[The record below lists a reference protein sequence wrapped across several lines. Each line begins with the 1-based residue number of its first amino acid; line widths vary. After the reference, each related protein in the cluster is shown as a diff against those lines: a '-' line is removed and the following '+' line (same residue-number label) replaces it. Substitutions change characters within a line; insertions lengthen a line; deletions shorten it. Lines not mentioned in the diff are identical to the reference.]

1 MNSMDQSEDWKKFQ
15 HEVYEECK
23 RVFNDAEEI
32 LEDTHIKGKFT
43 KRSRQIDTLIKLNDN
58 DIIAVDAKCYNKK
71 VDVKEVESYI
81 GMLKDI
87 GANKGILISNKGF
100 SKAAINRAHFGE
112 SNFEVD
118 ILSLANLDNFQG
130 YGAITYSGN
139 YAVFIRPPFG
149 WIIDGSQTGIA
160 PALLYARGYDH
171 EGAMKN
177 NEWMYINF
185 WEKNDEI
192 DTIDKLINH
201 HNQDNYDADEF
212 AKIEHYNIEEIAIKK
227 SKSKK
232 YPTIEISAYRDL
244 GDFILFGVLFCP
256 DNLIERDIKK
266 ICFVLK
272 NASPMKITNP
282 SILTTKL

>member
-23 RVFNDAEEI
+23 RVFNDAKEI
-32 LEDTHIKGKFT
+32 LEDTHIKGKFSE
-43 KRSRQIDTLIKLNDN
+43 RSRQIDTLIKLNDN

-118 ILSLANLDNFQG
+118 ILSLANLGRFQG
-130 YGAITYSGN
+130 YGAIAYSGM
-139 YAVFIRPPFG
+139 YGAIIKPPFG
-149 WIIDGSQTGIA
+149 WIVDGTQTRFA

-177 NEWMYINF
+177 KEWMYINF
-185 WEKNDEI
+185 WGKSNEI
-192 DTIDKLINH
+192 DTIDKLIDY
-201 HNQDNYDADEF
+201 HNQDNYDADKNAE
-212 AKIEHYNIEEIAIKK
+212 IENYNIGEITIKK
-227 SKSKK
+227 SKCKG

-256 DNLIERDIKK
+256 DNLIERDIEK
-266 ICFVLK
+266 ICFVLN
-272 NASPMKITNP
+272 NALPIHIKKDESQ
-282 SILTTKL
+282 